1 MFVPSAMFCWAFFP
15 HSWDGGEHLDH
26 YHSASG
32 GACVDGCFRAGK
44 ALVAVLVGALV
55 RWPAP
60 GWRASRSQLAHGGKD
75 GLMLL
80 TLAMKAGT
88 IAPEAGQSALL
99 ALIATMA
106 IGPILIQQNA
116 KIAQFIG
123 GASRRFR
130 EVVYCET
137 VLASASLGRSRRS

>member
-1 MFVPSAMFCWAFFP
+1 
-15 HSWDGGEHLDH
+15 
-26 YHSASG
+26 
-32 GACVDGCFRAGK
+32 
-44 ALVAVLVGALV
+44 
-55 RWPAP
+55 
-60 GWRASRSQLAHGGKD
+60 
-75 GLMLL
+75 MLL

-130 EVVYCET
+130 KLWKKQASVKKARA
-137 VLASASLGRSRRS
+137 LAIMFFSVIAGG